1 MDTGGAESIE
11 TRKFKDA
18 ILAEIFDAYKESGT
32 VCQKRRVQKSSE
44 RCWI

>member
-1 MDTGGAESIE
+1 MDTGGAEGIE

-18 ILAEIFDAYKESGT
+18 ILAEIFDAYKSLERYAK
-32 VCQKRRVQKSSE
+32 KRRNQKSSE